1 MNVELYINDKLADLE
16 PSTVIAI
23 TKQINNFG
31 ELKDRQSTFT
41 NSFNLPFTNTNRN
54 ILESLGLVG
63 NTTTI
68 QYSKVKIRLRVGGV
82 CVVGNGFG
90 IIKKTDHI
98 KRKYSLAIYDGNIHF
113 FDALGDLKLSDLD
126 WSDLQHDLTEANFEN
141 SFTHTDANGYI
152 YAISDYGNYKESK
165 IEINYQLPSLFVK
178 NIWARIFNRIGYV
191 PNFYPESDLVITPK
205 RGWDSV
211 IDSTGASFNYD
222 SPTDN
227 LYNRSY
233 IGSGIYMS
241 KVKIND
247 TQPQLNDSV
256 YSIPNTQSYHI
267 AFDLKLTFKMS
278 YPDSF
283 FIYVTDVNGNVTI
296 LAEIIPH
303 YVSGGGG
310 DYDERI
316 YQVAY
321 DNTVTFSEGDK
332 IDFWIK
338 HSHPDCDCT
347 QPGEYTGCDAWECPE
362 ELVENNITFET
373 VSSSVAVVNIS
384 TFIGEMKAK
393 DFIKDILH
401 HYALMV
407 KTEGKFVKFQK
418 AKDALKRSN
427 AVDWSDKFV
436 KRLSESYALSGYG
449 QDNEFAYNY
458 LSRDD
463 YPFANGIMRI
473 INETLP
479 QHKVIITRPYNAT
492 EKSTNTLNSDT
503 LQFTPFWEPERDDS
517 GNITKWKVSKGKN
530 FLAKVVT
537 KNGTIHYGTTSGAT
551 QDYTGDYPILD
562 FTGLQW
568 DNLITDNYQEIKKM
582 LDFNRVEQIEVKID
596 QFDFDNIDMFK
607 LVYFKQL
614 GAYYYINK
622 LKWSSKKK
630 TTIGEFIY
638 VNL

>member
-152 YAISDYGNYKESK
+152 YAISDFGNYKESK

-191 PNFYPESDLVITPK
+191 PDFYPESDLVITPK

-211 IDSTGASFNYD
+211 IDSTSASFSYD
-222 SPTDN
+222 SPTN
-227 LYNRSY
+227 GVE
-233 IGSGIYMS
+233 IGSELGNHI
-241 KVKIND
+241 KIAQIKIND
-247 TQPQLNDSV
+247 TQPNLSANVYHINNTQNYHIKFNLEIDVNNLVTPLSLIIYKKDVNGDVTIINEIIPAYTGVGSGDYDSV
-256 YSIPNTQSYHI
+256 Y
-267 AFDLKLTFKMS
+267 A
-278 YPDSF
+278 
-283 FIYVTDVNGNVTI
+283 VTYDRIVTLNNGD
-296 LAEIIPH
+296 A
-303 YVSGGGG
+303 
-310 DYDERI
+310 
-316 YQVAY
+316 
-321 DNTVTFSEGDK
+321 

-338 HSHPDCDCT
+338 YKYGNCYCYDYDDY
-347 QPGEYTGCDAWECPE
+347 QGCLEWVCP
-362 ELVENNITFET
+362 LISVKNNIIFET
-373 VSSSVAVVNIS
+373 VTASVAVVNIS

-407 KTEGKFVKFQK
+407 KTKGKLVKFQK
-418 AKDALKRSN
+418 AKDALKRTNS
-427 AVDWSDKFV
+427 VDWSDKFV
-436 KRLSESYALSGYG
+436 KRISESYALSGYG

-458 LSRDD
+458 ISQDD

-517 GNITKWKVSKGKN
+517 GNITKWKVRKGKN

-630 TTIGEFIY
+630 TTVGEFIY